1 MQKALKEG
9 PLFGFIVHAVEAQFK
24 ASPTI
29 DPEMLEAAIA
39 AMEAHESMGV
49 QVINSARV
57 RAGLKNLLL
66 NNLNLYDDLRSEV
79 VLGS

>member
-1 MQKALKEG
+1 MIGHRAIQ
-9 PLFGFIVHAVEAQFK
+9 IEAQFK

>member
-1 MQKALKEG
+1 MAVLREG
-9 PLFGFIVHAVEAQFK
+9 RVIGHRAIQIEAQFK